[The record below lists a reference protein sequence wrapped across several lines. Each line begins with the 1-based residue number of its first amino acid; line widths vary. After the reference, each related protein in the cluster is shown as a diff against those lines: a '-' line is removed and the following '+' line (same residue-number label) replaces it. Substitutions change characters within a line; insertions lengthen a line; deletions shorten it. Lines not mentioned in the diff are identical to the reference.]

1 MAVFSYIIVAL
12 QKLGHH
18 IGKEQEKYMW
28 NDIIW
33 YNGRPDRLEMML
45 RNESINQSL
54 DTMKFRKI
62 QTPCRRNFC

>member
-1 MAVFSYIIVAL
+1 MGVFSYIIVDL

-33 YNGRPDRLEMML
+33 YNERPNSQAGNDAKQWVNKLEFGYD
-45 RNESINQSL
+45 EI
-54 DTMKFRKI
+54 
-62 QTPCRRNFC
+62 